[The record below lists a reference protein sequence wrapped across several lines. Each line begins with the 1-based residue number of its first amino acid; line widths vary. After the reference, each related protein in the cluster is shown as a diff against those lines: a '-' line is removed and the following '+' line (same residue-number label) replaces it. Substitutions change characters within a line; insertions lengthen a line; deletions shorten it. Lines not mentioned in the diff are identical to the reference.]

1 MNAFRFSVA
10 NYFNLS
16 NAMSNKSKKPVALL
30 ADRVIDGCSAEALEN
45 VAVIV
50 EEQSIIAL
58 VDRDEIPA
66 DLEVIDLAGMTL
78 MPGMINCHEH
88 PLMYMD
94 DYQSAHLNASS
105 AYKALKG
112 LASLQRLLLHGWTGV
127 RVLGD
132 IDVHFGNQ
140 DIRKV
145 IEEGVFIGPRITGA
159 GHYISITG
167 GGGDINF
174 VSPEQCLCTDG
185 LIADGADEMLK
196 AVRTEAKYG
205 ADWIKLL
212 VTGAFMTVGD
222 DPKNVAFSPEEL
234 TTAVEEA
241 NRLGLPVAVHA
252 HATEGIKQAVR
263 AGVRSIEHG
272 TYLDEEAIEL
282 MVEHGTYLVPTIYIG
297 DYYGQTRKLRAQAK
311 NDDYYRN
318 YRGKFLSMVGKAHAA
333 GVRIAVGLDL
343 GGYNIDPIHFVREFA
358 VLVEAG
364 LTHMQA
370 IQAGTRVAAELL
382 MWDKLGTLEQ
392 GKLADII
399 AVAGNPLED
408 ISALESVGFV
418 MMNGNIVKSAGS
430 NTQLAGI
437 F

>member
-1 MNAFRFSVA
+1 
-10 NYFNLS
+10 
-16 NAMSNKSKKPVALL
+16 MSDQAQNRIALIP
-30 ADRVIDGCSAEALEN
+30 DRLIDGVSDRAIEN
-45 VAVIV
+45 VAVLV
-50 EEQSIIAL
+50 DGQSISGL
-58 VDRDEIPA
+58 VARDEVPENT
-66 DLEVIDLAGMTL
+66 EVIELPGMTL

-88 PLMYMD
+88 PLMYGD
-94 DYQSAHLNASS
+94 DYQSAHLHASS

-132 IDVHFGNQ
+132 IDVYYANQ
-140 DIRKV
+140 DIRRV
-145 IEEGVFIGPRITGA
+145 IEEGVFTGPRITGA

-185 LIADGADEMLK
+185 VVADGADGMLK

-222 DPKNVAFSPEEL
+222 DPKNVAFSPDEL
-234 TTAVEEA
+234 RTAVEEA

-272 TYLDEEAIEL
+272 TYLDEEAIDL
-282 MVEHGTYLVPTIYIG
+282 MVQHGTYLVPTIYIG
-297 DYYGQTRKLRAQAK
+297 DYYGQTRKLRAQEK
-311 NDDYYRN
+311 NDDYYTT
-318 YRGKFLSMVGKAHAA
+318 YRQKFLSMVGKAHAA

-343 GGYNIDPIHFVREFA
+343 GGYNIDPVHFVGEFG

-364 LTHMQA
+364 LTPMEA

-382 MWDKLGTLEQ
+382 KWDKLGTVAEGQ
-392 GKLADII
+392 LADLI
-399 AVAGNPLED
+399 AVSGNPLDE
-408 ISALESVGFV
+408 IKALRDVGFV
-418 MMNGNIVKSAGS
+418 MMDGRIVRRPGDER
-430 NTQLAGI
+430 QLAGVLGLAPNPM
-437 F
+437 

>member
-1 MNAFRFSVA
+1 MNEDRIV
-10 NYFNLS
+10 
-16 NAMSNKSKKPVALL
+16 LL
-30 ADRVIDGCSAEALEN
+30 PDRVIDGLSGEALEN
-45 VAVIV
+45 TAVVV
-50 EEQSIIAL
+50 EGQSITAL
-58 VDRDEIPA
+58 VDLSGAPQDARR
-66 DLEVIDLAGMTL
+66 IDLAGTTL

-88 PLMYMD
+88 PLMYAD
-94 DYQSAHLNASS
+94 DYQSAHLHASS
-105 AYKALKG
+105 AYKVLKG

-140 DIRKV
+140 DIRRV
-145 IEEGVFIGPRITGA
+145 IEEGVFTGPRMTGA

-196 AVRTEAKYG
+196 AVRTEAKFG

-222 DPKNVAFSPEEL
+222 DPKNVAFSPDEL
-234 TTAVEEA
+234 RTAVEEA
-241 NRLGLPVAVHA
+241 NRLSLPVAVHA

-282 MVEHGTYLVPTIYIG
+282 MVEHGTFLVPTIYIG
-297 DYYGQTRKLRAQAK
+297 DYYGKTRKLRAQEK
-311 NDDYYRN
+311 NDDYYTS
-318 YRGKFLSMVGKAHAA
+318 YRAKFLSMVGKAFEA

-343 GGYNIDPIHFVREFA
+343 GGYNIDPVHFVGEFA

-364 LTHMQA
+364 LTPMQA

-382 MWDKLGTLEQ
+382 MWDDLGTIKA
-392 GKLADII
+392 GKLADVI
-399 AVAGNPLED
+399 AVSGNPLDD
-408 ISALESVGFV
+408 IRALEDVRFV
-418 MMNGNIVKSAGS
+418 MIDGKVVREPGGGAG
-430 NTQLAGI
+430 LAGLLEPPGD
-437 F
+437 

>member
-1 MNAFRFSVA
+1 MASEQKYR
-10 NYFNLS
+10 YF
-16 NAMSNKSKKPVALL
+16 LL
-30 ADRVIDGCSAEALEN
+30 PDRIIDGVSAEALEN
-45 VAVIV
+45 RAVVVEGRSIV
-50 EEQSIIAL
+50 GLAQRTD
-58 VDRDEIPA
+58 VPA
-66 DLEVIDLAGMTL
+66 DAVVIELAGMTL

-88 PLMYMD
+88 PLMYAD
-94 DYQSAHLNASS
+94 DYQIAHLQASS

-132 IDVHFGNQ
+132 IDVHFANQ

-145 IEEGVFIGPRITGA
+145 IEEGVFTGPRITGA

-174 VSPEQCLCTDG
+174 LSPEQCLCTDG
-185 LIADGADEMLK
+185 LIADGVDEMLK
-196 AVRTEAKYG
+196 AVRNEAKYG

-222 DPKNVAFSPEEL
+222 NPKNIAFSPDEL
-234 TTAVEEA
+234 RTAVEEA
-241 NRLGLPVAVHA
+241 NRLNLPVAVHA

-297 DYYGQTRKLRAQAK
+297 DYYGKKRKLRAQEK
-311 NDDYYRN
+311 NDDYYN
-318 YRGKFLSMVGKAHAA
+318 EYRAKFLSMVGKAHSA

-343 GGYNIDPIHFVREFA
+343 GGYNIDPVQFVGEFA

-364 LTHMQA
+364 LTPMEA

-382 MWDKLGTLEQ
+382 MWDKLGTIKEGQ
-392 GKLADII
+392 LADII
-399 AVAGNPLED
+399 AVSGNPLED
-408 ISALESVGFV
+408 IGALEDVGFV
-418 MMNGNIVKSAGS
+418 MIDGNIVRAPGS
-430 NTQLAGI
+430 DAQLAGI
-437 F
+437 LNPHVA

>member
-1 MNAFRFSVA
+1 
-10 NYFNLS
+10 
-16 NAMSNKSKKPVALL
+16 MSKVNKNPIVLL
-30 ADRVIDGCSAEALEN
+30 ADRVIDGRSDETLEN
-45 VAVIV
+45 MAVIV
-50 EEQSIIAL
+50 EGESIRTL
-58 VDRDEIPA
+58 VERQNIPSDA
-66 DLEVIDLAGMTL
+66 NIIDLKGMTL

-88 PLMYMD
+88 PLMYAD
-94 DYQSAHLNASS
+94 DYQSAHLHASS

-132 IDVHFGNQ
+132 IDVHYANQ

-145 IEEGVFIGPRITGA
+145 IEEGVFVGPRITGA

-196 AVRTEAKYG
+196 AVRSEAKYG

-222 DPKNVAFSPEEL
+222 NPQNVAFSPDEL
-234 TTAVEEA
+234 KSAVEEA

-272 TYLDEEAIEL
+272 TYLDEEAIDL

-297 DYYGQTRKLRAQAK
+297 DYYGKKRKLRAQEK
-311 NDDYYRN
+311 NDDYFQN
-318 YRGKFLSMVGKAHAA
+318 YRTKFLSLIGQAHAA
-333 GVRIAVGLDL
+333 GVRVAVGLDL
-343 GGYNIDPIHFVREFA
+343 GGYNIDPREFVNEFA

-364 LTHMQA
+364 LSPMQA

-382 MWDKLGTLEQ
+382 MWDKLGTIEEGQ
-392 GKLADII
+392 LADII
-399 AVAGNPLED
+399 AVSGNPAKD
-408 ISALESVGFV
+408 ITALGNVGFV
-418 MMNGNIVKSAGS
+418 MMNGKIIKSTTAE
-430 NTQLAGI
+430 TQLAGI
-437 F
+437 L

>member
-1 MNAFRFSVA
+1 MT
-10 NYFNLS
+10 
-16 NAMSNKSKKPVALL
+16 NKTNDRIILL
-30 ADRVIDGCSAEALEN
+30 PDRIIDGRSDNALEN
-45 VAVIV
+45 MAVVI
-50 EEQSIIAL
+50 EGQSIIAL
-58 VDRDEIPA
+58 LDRHSIPA
-66 DLEVIDLAGMTL
+66 DSEVLELTGMTL

-88 PLMYMD
+88 PLMYAD
-94 DYQSAHLNASS
+94 DYQSAHLHASS

-132 IDVHFGNQ
+132 IDVFYANQ

-145 IEEGVFIGPRITGA
+145 IEEGVFTGPRITGA

-196 AVRTEAKYG
+196 AVRNEAKYG

-222 DPKNVAFSPEEL
+222 NPQNVAFSPEEL
-234 TTAVEEA
+234 RAAVDEA

-297 DYYGQTRKLRAQAK
+297 DYFGEKRKLRAQEK
-311 NDDYYRN
+311 NDDYFQN
-318 YRGKFLSMVGKAHAA
+318 YRATFLSLVGKAHAA

-343 GGYNIDPIHFVREFA
+343 GGYNTDPILFVREFA

-364 LTHMQA
+364 MTNMQS

-382 MWDKLGTLEQ
+382 MWDNLGTIET

-399 AVAGNPLED
+399 AVSGNPLDD
-408 ISALESVGFV
+408 ISALENVGFV
-418 MMNGNIVKSAGS
+418 MMDGNIVKQPGED
-430 NTQLAGI
+430 TQLAGI
-437 F
+437 LKTPRD

>member
-1 MNAFRFSVA
+1 MP
-10 NYFNLS
+10 
-16 NAMSNKSKKPVALL
+16 KKNQQSVALL
-30 ADRVIDGCSAEALEN
+30 ADRVIDGRSGEALEN
-45 VAVIV
+45 RAVIV
-50 EEQSIIAL
+50 KGQAITAL
-58 VDRDEIPA
+58 PERTRIP
-66 DLEVIDLAGMTL
+66 ENSVVIELPGMTL

-88 PLMYMD
+88 PLMYAD
-94 DYQSAHLNASS
+94 DYQNAHLQASS

-132 IDVHFGNQ
+132 IDVYYANQ

-145 IEEGVFIGPRITGA
+145 IEEGVFTGPRITGA

-167 GGGDINF
+167 GGGDINYL
-174 VSPEQCLCTDG
+174 SPEQCLCTDG

-196 AVRTEAKYG
+196 AVRNEAKFG

-222 DPKNVAFSPEEL
+222 DPKNIAFSPDEL
-234 TTAVEEA
+234 RTAVEES
-241 NRLGLPVAVHA
+241 NRLNLPVAVHA

-272 TYLDEEAIEL
+272 TYLDEEAIGL
-282 MVEHGTYLVPTIYIG
+282 MVEHGTFLVPTIYIG
-297 DYYGQTRKLRAQAK
+297 DYYGKTRKLRAQEK
-311 NDDYYRN
+311 NDDYYHT

-343 GGYNIDPIHFVREFA
+343 GGYNIDPVHFVGEFA

-364 LTHMQA
+364 FTPMEA

-382 MWDKLGTLEQ
+382 MWDNLGTIEEGQ
-392 GKLADII
+392 LADII
-399 AVAGNPLED
+399 AVSGNPLED
-408 ISALESVGFV
+408 IRALENVGFV
-418 MMNGNIVKSAGS
+418 MIDGTIVRSPGEEA
-430 NTQLAGI
+430 QLAGI
-437 F
+437 LGAPLSH

>member
-1 MNAFRFSVA
+1 MR
-10 NYFNLS
+10 
-16 NAMSNKSKKPVALL
+16 SKRQNALL
-30 ADRVIDGCSAEALEN
+30 PDRVIDGNSADAIEN
-45 VAVIV
+45 IAVIV
-50 EEQSIIAL
+50 DGPSITAL
-58 VDRDEIPA
+58 VDRDAIPEG
-66 DLEVIDLAGMTL
+66 LEVIELAGMTL

-88 PLMYMD
+88 PLMYAD
-94 DYQSAHLNASS
+94 DYQSAHLHASS

-132 IDVHFGNQ
+132 IDVHYANQ
-140 DIRKV
+140 DIRRV
-145 IEEGVFIGPRITGA
+145 IEEGVFTGPRMTGA

-196 AVRTEAKYG
+196 AVRNEAKFG

-222 DPKNVAFSPEEL
+222 DPKNIAFSPDEL
-234 TTAVEEA
+234 RTAVEEA
-241 NRLGLPVAVHA
+241 NRLNLPVAVHA

-282 MVEHGTYLVPTIYIG
+282 MVSHGTFLVPTIYIG
-297 DYYGQTRKLRAQAK
+297 DYYGQTRKLRAQEK
-311 NDDYYRN
+311 NDDYYRE
-318 YRGKFLSMVGKAHAA
+318 YRAKFLSMVGKAHAA

-343 GGYNIDPIHFVREFA
+343 GGYNIDPVHFAREFA

-364 LTHMQA
+364 LTPMQS

-382 MWDKLGTLEQ
+382 MWEKLGTIEEGQ
-392 GKLADII
+392 LADVI
-399 AVAGNPLED
+399 AVTGNPLED
-408 ISALESVGFV
+408 ISALEDVRFV
-418 MMNGNIVKSAGS
+418 MIDGKIVRLPGS
-430 NTQLAGI
+430 EPQLAGI
-437 F
+437 L

>member
-1 MNAFRFSVA
+1 
-10 NYFNLS
+10 
-16 NAMSNKSKKPVALL
+16 
-30 ADRVIDGCSAEALEN
+30 
-45 VAVIV
+45 
-50 EEQSIIAL
+50 L
-58 VDRDEIPA
+58 VDRAEIPA
-66 DLEVIDLAGMTL
+66 NEQVIELAGMTL

-88 PLMYMD
+88 PLMYAD
-94 DYQSAHLNASS
+94 DYQSAHLHASS

-127 RVLGD
+127 RVMGD
-132 IDVHFGNQ
+132 IDVYFANQ

-145 IEEGVFIGPRITGA
+145 IEEGVFTGPRITGA

-196 AVRTEAKYG
+196 AVRNEAKFG

-222 DPKNVAFSPEEL
+222 NPKNVAFSPDEL
-234 TTAVEEA
+234 RTAVEEA
-241 NRLGLPVAVHA
+241 NRLNLPVAVHA

-272 TYLDEEAIEL
+272 TFLDDEAIDL

-297 DYYGQTRKLRAQAK
+297 DYYGKVRKLRAQEK
-311 NDDYYRN
+311 NDEYYEK
-318 YRGKFLSMVGKAHAA
+318 YRAKFLSMVGKAHAA

-343 GGYNIDPIHFVREFA
+343 GGYNMDPRHFVGEFS

-364 LTHMQA
+364 LTPMQA

-382 MWDKLGTLEQ
+382 MWDSLGTIEQ
-392 GKLADII
+392 GQLADII
-399 AVAGNPLED
+399 AVSGNPLED
-408 ISALESVGFV
+408 ISALEDVGFV
-418 MMNGNIVKSAGS
+418 MIDGKIVRRPGAEA
-430 NTQLAGI
+430 QLAGI
-437 F
+437 L

>member
-1 MNAFRFSVA
+1 
-10 NYFNLS
+10 
-16 NAMSNKSKKPVALL
+16 MSKHKNERVVLL
-30 ADRVIDGCSAEALEN
+30 PDRVIDGCATEALEN
-45 VAVIV
+45 LAVIV
-50 EEQSIIAL
+50 EGQSIAAL
-58 VDRDEIPA
+58 VQRADIPE
-66 DLEVIDLAGMTL
+66 DLRVIDLAGMTL

-88 PLMYMD
+88 PLMYAD
-94 DYQSAHLNASS
+94 DYQSAHLHASS

-127 RVLGD
+127 RVMGD
-132 IDVHFGNQ
+132 VDVYYANQ

-145 IEEGVFIGPRITGA
+145 IEEGVFTGPRITGA

-196 AVRTEAKYG
+196 AVRNEAKYG

-222 DPKNVAFSPEEL
+222 DPKNVAFSPNEL
-234 TTAVEEA
+234 RTAVEEA

-272 TYLDEEAIEL
+272 TFLDDEAIDL
-282 MVEHGTYLVPTIYIG
+282 MVEHGTFLVPTIYIG
-297 DYYGQTRKLRAQAK
+297 DYYGKVRKLRAQEK
-311 NDDYYRN
+311 NDEYFEKYRA
-318 YRGKFLSMVGKAHAA
+318 KFLSMVGKAHAA

-343 GGYNIDPIHFVREFA
+343 GGYNMDPKEFVGEFG

-364 LTHMQA
+364 LTAMQA

-382 MWDKLGTLEQ
+382 KWDSLGTIEQ
-392 GKLADII
+392 GQLADII
-399 AVAGNPLED
+399 AVSGNPLED
-408 ISALESVGFV
+408 ISVLGDVAFV
-418 MMNGNIVKSAGS
+418 MVDGKIVRHPGS
-430 NTQLAGI
+430 EAQLAGI
-437 F
+437 L

>member
-1 MNAFRFSVA
+1 MTQQNHRIV
-10 NYFNLS
+10 
-16 NAMSNKSKKPVALL
+16 LL
-30 ADRVIDGCSAEALEN
+30 PSRIIDGLSDEALEN
-45 VAVIV
+45 RAVVV
-50 EEQSIIAL
+50 EGQTISAL
-58 VDRDEIPA
+58 VDRNDIPRDA
-66 DLEVIDLAGMTL
+66 EVIDLTGMTL

-88 PLMYMD
+88 PLMYAD
-94 DYQSAHLNASS
+94 DYQSAHLHASS

-132 IDVHFGNQ
+132 IDVYYANQ

-145 IEEGVFIGPRITGA
+145 IEEGVFTGPRITGA

-174 VSPEQCLCTDG
+174 VSPEQCLCSDG
-185 LIADGADEMLK
+185 LVADGADEMLK
-196 AVRTEAKYG
+196 AVRNEAKYG

-222 DPKNVAFSPEEL
+222 DPQNVAFSPEEL
-234 TTAVEEA
+234 RTAVDEA

-272 TYLDEEAIEL
+272 TYLDEEAIAL
-282 MVEHGTYLVPTIYIG
+282 MVKHETYLVPTIYIG
-297 DYYGQTRKLRAQAK
+297 DYYGKTRMLRAQEK
-311 NDDYYRN
+311 NDDYFQN
-318 YRGKFLSMVGKAHAA
+318 YRAKFLSLVAKAHAA
-333 GVRIAVGLDL
+333 GVKIAVGLDL
-343 GGYNIDPIHFVREFA
+343 GGYNIDPIHFVGEFA

-382 MWDKLGTLEQ
+382 MWDKLGTIEE
-392 GKLADII
+392 GNFADII
-399 AVAGNPLED
+399 AVVGNPLED
-408 ISALESVGFV
+408 ITALENVGFV
-418 MMNGNIVKSAGS
+418 MMNGNIVRPVGS
-430 NTQLAGI
+430 DVQLAGI
-437 F
+437 LR

>member
-1 MNAFRFSVA
+1 M
-10 NYFNLS
+10 
-16 NAMSNKSKKPVALL
+16 SKKDEHPIALL
-30 ADRVIDGCSAEALEN
+30 PDRVIDGRSGDALEN
-45 VAVIV
+45 MAVIV
-50 EEQSIIAL
+50 KGQSITAL
-58 VDRDEIPA
+58 PERAEIP
-66 DLEVIDLAGMTL
+66 ENSVVIELAGMTL

-88 PLMYMD
+88 PLMYAD
-94 DYQSAHLNASS
+94 DYQSAHLQASS

-132 IDVHFGNQ
+132 CDVYYANQ
-140 DIRKV
+140 DIRRV
-145 IEEGVFIGPRITGA
+145 IEEGVFTGPRITGA

-174 VSPEQCLCTDG
+174 TSPEQCLCTDG

-196 AVRTEAKYG
+196 AVRNEAKYG

-222 DPKNVAFSPEEL
+222 DPKNVAFSPDEL
-234 TTAVEEA
+234 RTAVEEA
-241 NRLGLPVAVHA
+241 RRLNLPVAVHA

-297 DYYGQTRKLRAQAK
+297 DYYGKMRKLRAQEK
-311 NDDYYRN
+311 NDDYYHK

-343 GGYNIDPIHFVREFA
+343 GGYNTDPIHFVGEFA

-364 LTHMQA
+364 LTPMEA

-382 MWDKLGTLEQ
+382 MWDKLGTIEEGQ
-392 GKLADII
+392 LADII
-399 AVAGNPLED
+399 AVSGNPLED
-408 ISALESVGFV
+408 IGALENVGFV
-418 MMNGNIVKSAGS
+418 MIDGKIVRSPGGDA
-430 NTQLAGI
+430 QLAGI
-437 F
+437 PGICFN

>member
-1 MNAFRFSVA
+1 
-10 NYFNLS
+10 
-16 NAMSNKSKKPVALL
+16 MSKRKNERVALL
-30 ADRVIDGCSAEALEN
+30 PDRVIDGCATKALEN
-45 VAVIV
+45 LAVIV
-50 EEQSIIAL
+50 EGQSIAAL
-58 VDRDEIPA
+58 VERADIPE
-66 DLEVIDLAGMTL
+66 DLRVIDLAGMTL

-88 PLMYMD
+88 PLMYAD
-94 DYQSAHLNASS
+94 DYQSAHLHASS

-127 RVLGD
+127 RVMGD
-132 IDVHFGNQ
+132 VDVFYANQ

-145 IEEGVFIGPRITGA
+145 IEEGVFTGPRMTGA

-185 LIADGADEMLK
+185 LIADGVDEMLK
-196 AVRTEAKYG
+196 AVRNEAKYG

-222 DPKNVAFSPEEL
+222 DPKNVAFSPDEL
-234 TTAVEEA
+234 RTAVEEA

-272 TYLDEEAIEL
+272 TFLDDEAIDL

-297 DYYGQTRKLRAQAK
+297 DYYGKVRKLRAQEK
-311 NDDYYRN
+311 NDEYFEKYRA
-318 YRGKFLSMVGKAHAA
+318 KFLSMVGKAHAA

-343 GGYNIDPIHFVREFA
+343 GGYNMDARQFVGEFG

-364 LTHMQA
+364 LTAMQA

-382 MWDKLGTLEQ
+382 MWDSLGTIEQ
-392 GKLADII
+392 GQLADII
-399 AVAGNPLED
+399 AVSGNPLED
-408 ISALESVGFV
+408 ISALGDVAFV
-418 MMNGNIVKSAGS
+418 MIDGKIIRHPGS
-430 NTQLAGI
+430 EAQLAGI
-437 F
+437 L

>member
-1 MNAFRFSVA
+1 M
-10 NYFNLS
+10 
-16 NAMSNKSKKPVALL
+16 P
-30 ADRVIDGCSAEALEN
+30 DRVIDGYSSEAIEN

-50 EEQSIIAL
+50 EDQSIVAL
-58 VDRDEIPA
+58 VDRAGIPEHS
-66 DLEVIDLAGMTL
+66 DQIELTGMTL

-88 PLMYMD
+88 PLMYAD
-94 DYQSAHLNASS
+94 DYQISHLQASS

-132 IDVHFGNQ
+132 IDVHYANQ

-145 IEEGVFIGPRITGA
+145 IEEGVFTGPRITGA

-174 VSPEQCLCTDG
+174 LSPEQCLCTDG
-185 LIADGADEMLK
+185 LIADGVDEMLK
-196 AVRTEAKYG
+196 AVRNEAKYG

-222 DPKNVAFSPEEL
+222 NPKNIAFSPDEL
-234 TTAVEEA
+234 RTAVEEA
-241 NRLGLPVAVHA
+241 NRLNLPVAVHA

-272 TYLDEEAIEL
+272 TYLDEEAIDL
-282 MVEHGTYLVPTIYIG
+282 MVEYGTYLVPTIYIG
-297 DYYGQTRKLRAQAK
+297 DYYGKTRKLRAQEK
-311 NDDYYRN
+311 NDDYYN
-318 YRGKFLSMVGKAHAA
+318 EYRGKFFSMVGKAHAA

-343 GGYNIDPIHFVREFA
+343 GGYNIDPVHFVGEFA

-364 LTHMQA
+364 FTPMEA

-382 MWDKLGTLEQ
+382 MWDKLGTIKEGQ
-392 GKLADII
+392 LADII
-399 AVAGNPLED
+399 AVSGNPLED
-408 ISALESVGFV
+408 ISALENVGFV
-418 MMNGNIVKSAGS
+418 MIDGNIVRVPGRDA
-430 NTQLAGI
+430 QLAGI
-437 F
+437 LGVG

>member
-1 MNAFRFSVA
+1 MPS
-10 NYFNLS
+10 
-16 NAMSNKSKKPVALL
+16 KSRDCIALMP
-30 ADRVIDGCSAEALEN
+30 DRVIDGYSSEAIEN

-50 EEQSIIAL
+50 EDQSIVAL
-58 VDRDEIPA
+58 VDRAGIPEHS
-66 DLEVIDLAGMTL
+66 DQIELTGMTL

-88 PLMYMD
+88 PLMYAD
-94 DYQSAHLNASS
+94 DYQISHLQASS

-132 IDVHFGNQ
+132 IDVHYANQ

-145 IEEGVFIGPRITGA
+145 IEEGVFTGPRITGA

-174 VSPEQCLCTDG
+174 LSPEQCLCTDG
-185 LIADGADEMLK
+185 LIADGVDEMLK
-196 AVRTEAKYG
+196 AVRNEAKYG

-222 DPKNVAFSPEEL
+222 NPKNIAFSPDEL
-234 TTAVEEA
+234 RTAVEEA
-241 NRLGLPVAVHA
+241 NRLNLPVAVHA

-297 DYYGQTRKLRAQAK
+297 DYYGKTRKLRAQKK
-311 NDDYYRN
+311 NDDYYN
-318 YRGKFLSMVGKAHAA
+318 EYRGKFLSMVGKAHAA

-343 GGYNIDPIHFVREFA
+343 GGYNIDPVHFVGEFA

-364 LTHMQA
+364 FTPMEA

-382 MWDKLGTLEQ
+382 MWDKLGTIKEGQ
-392 GKLADII
+392 LADII
-399 AVAGNPLED
+399 AVSGNPLED
-408 ISALESVGFV
+408 ISALENVGFV
-418 MMNGNIVKSAGS
+418 MIDGNIVRVPGRDA
-430 NTQLAGI
+430 QLAGI
-437 F
+437 LGVG